1 MNPIDEDLLQA
12 IDDDDIDGVKKA
24 VENGANLGLK
34 DGAGDTPLHVAC
46 VRGLLDIARYLVDRG
61 ADLLVN
67 DTVDMTPLHLA
78 AREGHDELLAY
89 LLGAIDVLP
98 EYVIDDIILVASK
111 SPRGQNA
118 AVNLLSQFRKN
129 YSKHEGISDQDS
141 YACLI
146 AAAGHGDVDG
156 VSAALDD
163 GAYPDAKDDA
173 GWTALMEACI
183 NGQSD
188 IVKLLLNAGVDV
200 NARTSISG
208 TAIFFAAAG
217 GYADIIE
224 MLLEQGADPEIEIT
238 GHNADAGMNAI
249 ICARQ
254 NGHENV
260 VKIIEDWEKKHQ
272 A

>member
-12 IDDDDIDGVKKA
+12 IEDNDIDDVKKA
-24 VENGANLGLK
+24 VENGANLGVK
-34 DGAGDTPLHVAC
+34 NSAGDTPLHVAC
-46 VRGLLDIARYLVDRG
+46 IKGFLDIAKYLVERG

-67 DTVDMTPLHLA
+67 DAVDMTPLHLA

-98 EYVIDDIILVASK
+98 GHVIDDIILVASR
-111 SPRGQNA
+111 SPYEQNA
-118 AVNLLSQFRKN
+118 TANLLSQFRKN
-129 YSKHEGISDQDS
+129 YSKPEGTCDQNS

-146 AAAGHGDVDG
+146 AAASHGNVEG
-156 VSAALDD
+156 LSAALDT
-163 GAYPDAKDDA
+163 GADPDAKDNA

-217 GYADIIE
+217 GYTDIIE

-249 ICARQ
+249 ECARQ
-254 NGHENV
+254 NGHENI
-260 VKIIEDWEKKHQ
+260 VKIIQDWEKKHL